1 MAGQPTGFMYAL
13 DCYLA
18 VRVQN
23 TYDGFGHNI
32 SIGGQEVDG
41 SWLYSFQSSVG
52 LSPIF

>member
-1 MAGQPTGFMYAL
+1 METFKSLHRHQFVREGQPTGFVYAL
-13 DCYLA
+13 DYYLA

-41 SWLYSFQSSVG
+41 S
-52 LSPIF
+52 